1 MRYRDIFEIKKVL
14 NDNPIPETDW
24 VTGRLSQAK
33 KQKYYQIIE
42 DCLSSYRVD
51 SEMSVVDLHVAIRQY
66 ILRVQQVNDFRIH
79 YSNIC
84 AKVGQEFQ
92 NKVIEQMNSGVLYN
106 YMDIQDIIDFLEIC
120 SSDSIDINHKLQ
132 FVPRDKYLRD
142 RRELLEKYYKR
153 FKTRAF
159 IKLLKKGKSFDEV
172 IKTVQ
177 IATDYDSKTMAD
189 FYKKAYAYGI
199 PASDIC
205 DSFKKL
211 NLNANIIYDS
221 LKDIINKDKTGT
233 FINYI
238 CDDIRLCSR
247 YIIRSLRYDNYKS
260 ESFKKLCA
268 YYREYSKTHENT
280 EFVQLF
286 FNNEIRTNEKYDRVK
301 LLNILYDNY
310 LVSDEFY
317 DEFFHEYAD
326 GDLTLYSNYKKR
338 GVPKDIIRYLSSKS
352 IKADYFI
359 ASSAAWLC
367 DKMPHDLH
375 LELFKKIVSEEP
387 KFLTYYRGNV
397 FSVYAVALKNGA
409 TVSEDK
415 LIDFLVKNKG
425 LTDEDV
431 ALIFKAL
438 DIPPFDHTVLKS
450 YNGVV
455 SKLIRS
461 FKIVGDFL
469 STLNID
475 KDSFLQYTLGSRNN
489 WLDAILYINDN
500 NKLEDFSK
508 VKDFFFKY
516 YYKLDD
522 NKMSV
527 LHIKSFLDILLNYV
541 NYPELCMNIISSELS
556 DIDISRIKTLFNNKR
571 ILRNDDE
578 SPITK
583 KKELANVENI
593 IFSNYRKDVRLAINS
608 NNYDFIMRIICEILF
623 NKNFQ
628 EVKNLL
634 HTYGTVRDLRQL
646 LFDNRENREISSD
659 ILEMMAYVSMM
670 DDLCTCTDIEKLHS
684 ILKRIINDK
693 KTYILCKKCNLVF
706 RDFEDKMNSLYEK
719 DLNINLTNINDL
731 PDTLIDQEA
740 TSKYGVKFYDLS
752 SSKYCLLEHVQSS
765 KEEANSLINGI
776 ATGKQLFISLS
787 LGSHRNQRLYRN
799 AKYGIIFGCSK
810 IPKNL
815 FIRSS
820 TVNISSNSHLNKY
833 DCEVAFNNLNVKERG
848 ALETSSAFDG
858 FNSEII
864 CYREGLKFD
873 CIIIPG
879 DREPYD
885 KELEIAKKY
894 NLSLVRVQEINT
906 AVLNP
911 KPIEKTMRDDT
922 NHQTSKSNEKEPL
935 PLQTVLNKALHR
947 GPRKIAIFTDAHGLF
962 EPTLAVLEEARKE
975 GITEIYSLGD
985 NIGTGPNPKEV
996 MDLLEVYNVKS
1007 LKGNHEMYALEEF
1020 DKLRPHLEAKNA
1032 ISEAKRNGAW
1042 TRSQLTNEQLDKIK
1056 KLPENLTIEIGGK
1069 KVMLCHYSN
1078 DYNTEEKQNIPSD
1091 IDEVFQGHIHFENQ
1105 KDNVTTVRAVGFGVD
1120 SGECNNAKYII
1131 LTERED
1137 GGYDAEYKDI
1147 YYNNR
1152 RVKHDIIESDMNSE
1166 DKDKITSWIGRSR

>member
-1 MRYRDIFEIKKVL
+1 MGKK
-14 NDNPIPETDW
+14 
-24 VTGRLSQAK
+24 R
-33 KQKYYQIIE
+33 
-42 DCLSSYRVD
+42 
-51 SEMSVVDLHVAIRQY
+51 
-66 ILRVQQVNDFRIH
+66 ILV
-79 YSNIC
+79 
-84 AKVGQEFQ
+84 E
-92 NKVIEQMNSGVLYN
+92 
-106 YMDIQDIIDFLEIC
+106 DIQDIIDFLEIC

-132 FVPRDKYLRD
+132 FVPREKYLRD

-189 FYKKAYAYGI
+189 FYKKAYTYGI

-387 KFLTYYRGNV
+387 KFLTYYRGND

-409 TVSEDK
+409 TISKDK

-438 DIPPFDHTVLKS
+438 DIPPFDHTILKS

-455 SKLIRS
+455 SKLIHS

-608 NNYDFIMRIICEILF
+608 NNYDFIMCIICEILF

-646 LFDNRENREISSD
+646 LFDNRESRENVSK
-659 ILEMMAYVSMM
+659 ILEMMSYVSMIE
-670 DDLCTCTDIEKLHS
+670 DIENCNNIDKLKS
-684 ILKRIINDK
+684 MLSKIINNQDVY
-693 KTYILCKKCNLVF
+693 TLCQKCNMLF
-706 RDFEDKMNSLYEK
+706 KSFEEKINKLYLA
-719 DLNINLTNINDL
+719 DLKTNLTDLDSIPNILVNKKL
-731 PDTLIDQEA
+731 TA
-740 TSKYGVKFYDLS
+740 KYGVKFIDLS
-752 SSKYCLLEHVQSS
+752 RSKYCLLEHVLS
-765 KEEANSLINGI
+765 ERETVDTLVNGK
-776 ATGKQLFISLS
+776 AKGDQLFISLS
-787 LGSHRNQRLYRN
+787 LGSHKGQTLYCN
-799 AKYGIIFGCSK
+799 GSGIIFGCSK
-810 IPKNL
+810 LMDSSFVKSSVTNMGSNG
-815 FIRSS
+815 FIDEYS
-820 TVNISSNSHLNKY
+820 Y
-833 DCEVAFNNLNVKERG
+833 EVDADSEVKERG
-848 ALETSSAFDG
+848 ALRTSSAETG
-858 FNSEII
+858 HNSEIL

-873 CIIIPG
+873 CIVITG
-879 DREPYD
+879 DREPT
-885 KELEIAKKY
+885 KEEISIAKKY
-894 NLSLVRVQEINT
+894 NLSFVRVQEKNKSIE
-906 AVLNP
+906 NP
-911 KPIEKTMRDDT
+911 KPIYRILKNTD
-922 NHQTSKSNEKEPL
+922 NHQEGKYEENQDISNTK
-935 PLQTVLNKALHR
+935 TVLSEIKKE
-947 GPRKIAIFTDAHGLF
+947 GPRRIAIFTDAHGLF
-962 EPTLAVLEEARKE
+962 EPTLAILEDVRRN

-996 MDLLEVYNVKS
+996 MDLLEIYGVRS
-1007 LKGNHEMYALEEF
+1007 LKGNHEMYALDEIE
-1020 DKLRPHLEAKNA
+1020 KLKEHLEKTNA
-1032 ISEAKRNGAW
+1032 LEEAERNGKW
-1042 TRSQLTNEQLDKIK
+1042 TRTKLTEEQLEKIRN
-1056 KLPENLTIEIGGK
+1056 LPENLTIEIGGK
-1069 KVMLCHYSN
+1069 KIMLCHYSN
-1078 DYNTEEKQNIPSD
+1078 DYNTEEKQDIPSD
-1091 IDEVFQGHIHFENQ
+1091 INEVFQGHIHFEGSN
-1105 KDNVTTVRAVGFGVD
+1105 DNIKTVRAVGFGNTN
-1120 SGECNNAKYII
+1120 GKNNQAGYMI

-1137 GGYDAEYKDI
+1137 GGYDTEFKTV
-1147 YYNNR
+1147 YYNS
-1152 RVKHDIIESDMNSE
+1152 KFSEHDIIESDMNSE